1 MHARLEAD
9 AISQQTAARLMAW
22 SIVGTTHTAGPAR
35 RNRTWRWSDVAIA
48 ALVVAGIVAVGLL

>member
-35 RNRTWRWSDVAIA
+35 RKQALRWSDVAIA